1 MNREAGPV
9 PYLFDHLDAVAATL
23 NVSPFGLITDIDG
36 TISEI
41 AESPQ
46 EASVSPVCRKQLAL
60 LSQRLALVA
69 AISGRPV
76 LDAKRMVGIEEM
88 VYVGNHGLE
97 QWQDGTVR
105 LAEALETY
113 PTKVTAAIDE
123 LSAALDLAGLLLENK
138 TVGLSIHYR
147 RCPDAQV
154 ARRLILNAMAT
165 SQAARDFRV
174 HEGKMVV
181 ELRPPVEVN
190 KGAAVEGL
198 VRAYGLRAGIYVGD
212 DSSDVDAFH
221 AMHADGL
228 KGLAVGV
235 IGPETPQRVAEEADL
250 TLNGVGDVER
260 FLLWLAEAAPA
271 PTQPRP

>member
-1 MNREAGPV
+1 V

-41 AESPQ
+41 APSPE
-46 EASVSPVCRKQLAL
+46 EARVSPVCRQQLAML
-60 LSQRLALVA
+60 TQRLALVA

-76 LDAKRMVGIEEM
+76 LDARRMVGIDDM

-105 LAEALETY
+105 FAEAFEGY
-113 PTKVTAAIDE
+113 AAKVAAAIKE
-123 LSAALDLAGLLLENK
+123 LSAVPGLAGLLLEDK
-138 TVGLSIHYR
+138 TVGLAIHYR
-147 RCPDAQV
+147 RCPDQHI
-154 ARRLILNAMAT
+154 ARRLIMDTLAT
-165 SQAARDFRV
+165 SATARDFRV

-181 ELRPPVEVN
+181 ELRPPVEVD
-190 KGAAVEGL
+190 KGVAVEGL
-198 VRAYGLRAGIYVGD
+198 VKAFSLRGCIYVGD
-212 DSSDVDAFH
+212 DSSDVDAFR

-235 IGPETPQRVAEEADL
+235 IGQETPPGVTEEADL

-260 FLLWLAEAAPA
+260 FLVWLAEAAPA
-271 PTQPRP
+271 PAQPRP